1 MKNDGTHE
9 ICILLS
15 LPHTPPTHTK
25 EDYFIIYKMLTNCG
39 AREDSWES
47 LGLHC
52 GQSNQH

>member
-9 ICILLS
+9 ICVLLS

-39 AREDSWES
+39 AREDS
-47 LGLHC
+47 
-52 GQSNQH
+52 